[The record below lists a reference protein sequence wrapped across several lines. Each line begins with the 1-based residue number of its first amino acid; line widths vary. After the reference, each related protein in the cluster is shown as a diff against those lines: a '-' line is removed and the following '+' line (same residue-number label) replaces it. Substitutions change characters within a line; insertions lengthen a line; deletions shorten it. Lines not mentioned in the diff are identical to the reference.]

1 MIEIKSNIT
10 EVCDGVVKQLS
21 AMDISKMTRL
31 QATTLMAQMRKRIHE
46 DGLATDGRPIG
57 TYSRGYLRYVRPKYG
72 RTEGSKVVLSLT
84 RTMENAMVLYPLENG
99 TGIGYATAEQLQK
112 ARWCEQTY
120 KRKIFAPT
128 AAERDTCIQIGKN
141 YINRHLNGA
150 DY

>member
-10 EVCDGVVKQLS
+10 EFCDGVIKQLS

-31 QATTLMAQMRKRIHE
+31 QASTLMAQMRRRIHV
-46 DGLATDGRPIG
+46 DGLAADGRPIG

-112 ARWCEQTY
+112 ARWCEETY
-120 KRKIFAPT
+120 KRKIFSPT
-128 AAERDTCIQIGKN
+128 TEERNTCIQIGKN
-141 YINRHLNGA
+141 YINKHLNGA
-150 DY
+150 NY